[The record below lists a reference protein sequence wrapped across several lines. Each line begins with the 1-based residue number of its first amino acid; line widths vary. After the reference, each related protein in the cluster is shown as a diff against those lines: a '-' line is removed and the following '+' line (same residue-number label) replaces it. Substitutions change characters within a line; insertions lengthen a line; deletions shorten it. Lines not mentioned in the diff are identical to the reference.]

1 MLKSSKNIRVRRFVA
16 RQGFVLYVLVMG
28 LIFLLISLLVMSVD
42 FLAMDG
48 SLSLSKIFENI
59 GKFQLIG
66 ILWSLISWL
75 GYFARYREDCRVFK
89 CHHRVSEGS
98 GMDSQRFKK
107 IAWVFLVLLFIGVAI
122 FEVRLGNAKV
132 FILGILLAHSYQE
145 LFQVFR
151 GSK

>member
-42 FLAMDG
+42 FLAMGG

-75 GYFARYREDCRVFK
+75 GYFARYRED
-89 CHHRVSEGS
+89 
-98 GMDSQRFKK
+98 
-107 IAWVFLVLLFIGVAI
+107 
-122 FEVRLGNAKV
+122 
-132 FILGILLAHSYQE
+132 
-145 LFQVFR
+145 
-151 GSK
+151 